1 MKIEEIFRVRCRADT
16 RKTQIVYDIL
26 DREPGKQIRHKAPRM
41 AAVKK
46 QKMKGGK

>member
-1 MKIEEIFRVRCRADT
+1 MKIEEVFRVRCRADT

-26 DREPGKQIRHKAPRM
+26 DREPGRKVRPKAPRM

>member
-16 RKTQIVYDIL
+16 RKTQLIFDIL
-26 DREPGKQIRHKAPRM
+26 DREPGRTVRPKAPRM